1 MDEKEVYQ
9 KFLDGDMRAFD
20 SIVLNYKNGL
30 IAFIS
35 RYVRD
40 IELAEDISQEVF
52 VDFGTSIS
60 PCIIRPVEEGGD
72 YIYMVLPIRMKE

>member
-30 IAFIS
+30 YVSLTGIAVTTINNATYIANIKIWTKVFLNLNFSLTYGYIG
-35 RYVRD
+35 
-40 IELAEDISQEVF
+40 IEN
-52 VDFGTSIS
+52 
-60 PCIIRPVEEGGD
+60 IIAAT
-72 YIYMVLPIRMKE
+72 IITK